1 MGNLVK
7 EDLETLTVQGN
18 QMTIPALI
26 LVQQSAVRKI
36 ALMVNVNRRMT
47 IAYHQRFIQIHPH
60 RPEMKHAEKSQ
71 IAAQITVQR
80 LALMLG
86 KAVEVFVGTKTLQ
99 NVTTLGL
106 VLQGLLKRNA
116 ARKSVV
122 LIDSVNQLKMVVV
135 D

>member
-1 MGNLVK
+1 
-7 EDLETLTVQGN
+7 
-18 QMTIPALI
+18 
-26 LVQQSAVRKI
+26 
-36 ALMVNVNRRMT
+36 
-47 IAYHQRFIQIHPH
+47 
-60 RPEMKHAEKSQ
+60 MKHAEKSQ

-122 LIDSVNQLKMVVV
+122 LIDSVNQLKMVVM